1 MMETMETFATR
12 ARRAFRC
19 ALPRKL
25 NLSFDTFPENAR
37 NSGPDR
43 WMDQT
48 RDRLKARQ
56 TFDVGAREGRGG
68 GRGEDEKSLSRAS
81 LPLPFASSFLPRSIP
96 LAANSSNSAMLSHKS
111 SCAFLSY
118 VQSEPRMRSGG
129 NLFTRSRNDEHIFP
143 LPHSYLHAKT
153 FSMPF
158 CLAFSS
164 HKRKRA
170 SVPPSVSVK
179 LLEFVSFP
187 S

>member
-1 MMETMETFATR
+1 
-12 ARRAFRC
+12 
-19 ALPRKL
+19 
-25 NLSFDTFPENAR
+25 
-37 NSGPDR
+37 
-43 WMDQT
+43 MDQT

-56 TFDVGAREGRGG
+56 TFDVGAREGREEEEEE
-68 GRGEDEKSLSRAS
+68 RTKKSLSRARC
-81 LPLPFASSFLPRSIP
+81 LFLSPPHSYRV
-96 LAANSSNSAMLSHKS
+96 L
-111 SCAFLSY
+111 FLWLLIRVTLRCSRTNLRALFSY

-179 LLEFVSFP
+179 LLVFVSFA